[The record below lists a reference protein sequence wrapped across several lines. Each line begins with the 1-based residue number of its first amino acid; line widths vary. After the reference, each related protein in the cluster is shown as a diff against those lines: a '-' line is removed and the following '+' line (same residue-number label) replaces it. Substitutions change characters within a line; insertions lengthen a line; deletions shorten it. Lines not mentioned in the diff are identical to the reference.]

1 MTAQPVEPTLD
12 ERVEEVLEAFCTA
25 YRKDFGKNSNNYP
38 RCLSYE
44 TRNDLDNS
52 IGTHLGIRMSD
63 AKIDEILAEVCD
75 LHQLDGKSL
84 LFEGEEYEPE
94 DDGYPRALNDREQ
107 TYRQWIR
114 HLIHQQMK

>member
-1 MTAQPVEPTLD
+1 MKPLTSEN
-12 ERVEEVLEAFCTA
+12 ERLAEAVLEAFCSA

-107 TYRQWIR
+107 TYRRWIR
-114 HLIHQQMK
+114 HLIREQAKK